1 MKSDQTEPIEEAD
14 SVLLSRMKGGDMSA
28 FDGLFEKHRRGL
40 FSYARGMINDRGLAE
55 DIVQECFLELV
66 RNIERIRPEQGA
78 KGWLY
83 RVARN
88 RAIDALRAGKAGAA
102 GAGTGSA
109 APSHERDPVD
119 PSPSPLE
126 GTVARERAEDVRHA
140 LDMLPPKERDL
151 LLLRY
156 FGDLKFNEIARLQKR
171 PLGTVLWQATR
182 SLEKIRKL
190 LSGIES
196 N

>member
-1 MKSDQTEPIEEAD
+1 MKSDQSEPVEETD
-14 SVLLSRMKGGDMSA
+14 SILLSRMKSGDMSA
-28 FDGLFEKHRRGL
+28 FDGLVEKHRRGL
-40 FSYARGMINDRGLAE
+40 FAYTRAMIIDRGLAE

-88 RAIDALRAGKAGAA
+88 RVIDALRAGGLGAA
-102 GAGTGSA
+102 GAGARTADS
-109 APSHERDPVD
+109 SHERDPVD
-119 PSPSPLE
+119 PSLTPLE

-140 LDMLPPKERDL
+140 LEMLPPKERDL

-156 FGDLKFNEIARLQKR
+156 FGDLKFNEIARLRKR

-190 LSGIES
+190 LAGIES
-196 N
+196 D